1 MCEIMDNLFL
11 RFKDIYEK
19 ANGMTVKKSRI
30 IKGVLTVKVYK
41 DNRYM
46 FWLHV
51 VERGGCISWY

>member
-1 MCEIMDNLFL
+1 MDNLFN
-11 RFKDIYEK
+11 RFKAIYEK

-41 DNRYM
+41 NNKYM

-51 VERGGCISWY
+51 VEREGGIFWY